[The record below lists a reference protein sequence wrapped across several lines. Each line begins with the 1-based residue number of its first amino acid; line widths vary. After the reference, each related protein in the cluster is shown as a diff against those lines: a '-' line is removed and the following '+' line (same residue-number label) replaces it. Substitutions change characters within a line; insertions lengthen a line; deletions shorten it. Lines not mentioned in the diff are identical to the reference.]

1 MISFQKAV
9 IKEYESKGYTVLKFI
24 RLNKSGYP
32 DLMCMKD
39 GAAIFIECK
48 EAKDTLKPLQ
58 KLRID
63 ELRANGFEAMAV
75 QEGKG
80 KIY

>member
-1 MISFQKAV
+1 MSSFQRLV
-9 IKEYESKGYTVLKFI
+9 IKEYEAKGFTVLKFI

-39 GAAIFIECK
+39 GEVIFIECK

-63 ELRANGFEAMAV
+63 ELRANGFEAMALE
-75 QEGKG
+75 EGKG